1 VLVSAILPWGCCF
14 DGGDDKEEEAS
25 PNSFKNDELD
35 CVAPASVAFCRSAV
49 ADMCGAGG
57 GAKVPE
63 LLALV
68 CGNIEG
74 APIARQRNVG
84 STPMRSRRDLLWEVV
99 LVVADANRPAN
110 VLVVVDGAM
119 ELETLPPAPQV
130 VLLPS
135 VPIASEGEGS
145 KQGGIGVSL
154 SSRLETSSSASLY

>member
-1 VLVSAILPWGCCF
+1 
-14 DGGDDKEEEAS
+14 
-25 PNSFKNDELD
+25 
-35 CVAPASVAFCRSAV
+35 
-49 ADMCGAGG
+49 MCGAGG

-74 APIARQRNVG
+74 APIARQRKVG

-99 LVVADANRPAN
+99 LVVADANRPAK

-135 VPIASEGEGS
+135 VPMASEGEGR
-145 KQGGIGVSL
+145 KQGSIGVSL